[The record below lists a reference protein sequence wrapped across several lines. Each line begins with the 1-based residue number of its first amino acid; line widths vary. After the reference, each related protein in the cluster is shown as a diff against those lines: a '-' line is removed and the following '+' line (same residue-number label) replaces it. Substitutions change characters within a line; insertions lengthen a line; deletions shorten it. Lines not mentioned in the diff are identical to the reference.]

1 MHPKFPSGVFLN
13 LCKVFCSQK
22 TAVSSCNVSYRIV
35 LCNILK
41 YFKCFSVCVAPSSFW
56 VKIWGKS
63 LLFLFFALGKHAASQ
78 TPYVQCQSPPIPLVS
93 EDSLKDY
100 KEFKGGKW
108 DRKTYKIVIA
118 YDGSAFAGWQ
128 RQPALHT
135 VQGYN
140 IVGFHEVLL
149 CYGVGK
155 WKIVMI
161 LTTNLCY
168 RVLEQALGKFCDG
181 KKAASLKCEGLSV
194 EAVVTV
200 AGRTDKGVHAAG
212 QVCSFCKLTVS
223 FFYNFV

>member
-1 MHPKFPSGVFLN
+1 MPL
-13 LCKVFCSQK
+13 
-22 TAVSSCNVSYRIV
+22 
-35 LCNILK
+35 
-41 YFKCFSVCVAPSSFW
+41 
-56 VKIWGKS
+56 
-63 LLFLFFALGKHAASQ
+63 KHAASQ
-78 TPYVQCQSPPIPLVS
+78 TPCVQCQSPPIQLVS

-155 WKIVMI
+155 WNIFMI
-161 LTTNLCY
+161 FTTNLCY

-181 KKAASLKCEGLSV
+181 KKAASLKCEGFSV

-223 FFYNFV
+223 FFYNLFELGMPFYMATMHAIMCWKWNLHAFNEEIIIMLAMLMYKLVISS